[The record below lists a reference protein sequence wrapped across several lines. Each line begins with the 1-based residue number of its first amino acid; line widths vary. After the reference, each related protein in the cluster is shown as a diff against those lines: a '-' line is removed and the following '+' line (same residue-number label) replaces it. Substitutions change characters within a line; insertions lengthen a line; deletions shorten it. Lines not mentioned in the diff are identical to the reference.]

1 MSDSSLATDPEID
14 VSGRDW
20 AETALSFFRLHLSK
34 FILLGVILLIMAITA
49 SQASEFLTWSNFQ
62 NILTSV
68 AIIGILACGTTMI
81 MVSGGIDLSIGA
93 SVSAVGT
100 AMALLMT
107 NNGMDPVL
115 AVLIGIAM
123 AAFIGA
129 INGTLAAFAKTHP
142 FIITLGMLVA
152 LEGVALLLSQLPV
165 AGLPDSFLTTVYDKP
180 LGLPFIVFV
189 FFILA
194 IITQIILKTTIFG
207 RWLYAIGGSEPAARL
222 AGIRVRAVKI
232 AVYALSGVMVG
243 IGAALLL
250 AQLSSSAPQMGSG
263 LELSVIAAVAVGGTP
278 LVGGRGDMVGTVL
291 GVILLGLIVNALTL
305 MSIDPNL
312 QYVLQGIV
320 IIVAVMAQRDD

>member
-1 MSDSSLATDPEID
+1 MSDPSLTTEPAVDA
-14 VSGRDW
+14 SGWTRAD
-20 AETALSFFRLHLSK
+20 TVRGFVRQHLSK
-34 FILLGVILLIMAITA
+34 FILLGVILLIMIVTA
-49 SQASEFLTWSNFQ
+49 SQASAFLTWNNFQ

-81 MVSGGIDLSIGA
+81 MVSGGIDLSIGS
-93 SVSAVGT
+93 SVSATGT
-100 AMALLMT
+100 AMALLMAG
-107 NNGMDPVL
+107 GMDPVL

-123 AAFIGA
+123 ATFIGA
-129 INGTLAAFAKTHP
+129 INGTLAAYAKTHP

-152 LEGVALLLSQLPV
+152 LQGVALLLSNLPV
-165 AGLPDSFLTTVYDKP
+165 SGLPDSFLSVVYEKP
-180 LGLPFIVFV
+180 LGLPFIVLA

-194 IITQIILKTTIFG
+194 IIVQIILKTTLFG

-222 AGIRVRAVKI
+222 AGIRVRWIKVL
-232 AVYALSGVMVG
+232 VYALSGVLVG

-250 AQLSSSAPQMGSG
+250 AQLSSSAPQMGQG

-278 LVGGRGDMVGTVL
+278 LVGGRGDMVGTML

-312 QYVLQGIV
+312 QYVLQGMV

>member
-1 MSDSSLATDPEID
+1 MSDSSLATEPAVD
-14 VSGRDW
+14 VNGGDW
-20 AETALSFFRLHLSK
+20 GDTARNFVRLHMSK
-34 FILLGVILLIMAITA
+34 FILLAVIAAIMAVTA
-49 SQASEFLTWSNFQ
+49 SQASEFLTWNNFK

-81 MVSGGIDLSIGA
+81 MVSGGIDLSIGS

-107 NNGMDPVL
+107 NGGMDPVL
-115 AVLIGIAM
+115 AVGIGIAM

-165 AGLPDSFLTTVYDKP
+165 AGLPTSFTSIAFNEI
-180 LGLPFIVFV
+180 LGLPSIVFA
-189 FFILA
+189 FFVLA
-194 IITQIILKTTIFG
+194 IITQIVLKTTLFG

-222 AGIRVRAVKI
+222 AGIRVRWVKI
-232 AVYALSGVMVG
+232 AVYALSGVLVG

-250 AQLSSSAPQMGSG
+250 AQLSSSSPQMGAG

-278 LVGGRGDMVGTVL
+278 LVGGRGDMIGTFL

-312 QYVLQGIV
+312 QYVLQGLV